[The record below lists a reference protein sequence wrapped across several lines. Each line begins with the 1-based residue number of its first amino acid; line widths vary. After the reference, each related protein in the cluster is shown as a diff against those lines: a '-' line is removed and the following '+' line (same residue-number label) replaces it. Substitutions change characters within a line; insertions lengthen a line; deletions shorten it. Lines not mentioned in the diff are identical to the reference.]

1 MASSGHLSR
10 RIRYARIGEMGNR
23 GSENMELV
31 DLSRVI
37 YDGMPKIPILPEFH
51 VQKFLSP
58 ERAHPLN
65 VTELS
70 LPCPAGTHVDAPIHI
85 MPNGKSIE
93 QLPLDAFV
101 GMGAV
106 IGVKK
111 KGGEEVT
118 AKDLEGS
125 GVAVNRGDIL
135 MLHTGWDE
143 KFESP
148 DYNLHPY
155 LSVDAAE
162 WMVKKGV
169 KLFGIDCITVDLPTP
184 MRPKGFDFPVHRTLL
199 GNGVLIAENVANL
212 GKIVGKKSRILA
224 LPLKV
229 KGSDAGHARIIAEI
243 FN

>member
-1 MASSGHLSR
+1 M
-10 RIRYARIGEMGNR
+10 EM
-23 GSENMELV
+23 V

-37 YDGMPKIPILPEFH
+37 YDGMPKIPALPDVH
-51 VQKFLSP
+51 VQRFFSLEKGH
-58 ERAHPLN
+58 ALN

-70 LPCPAGTHVDAPIHI
+70 LPCHAGTHVDAPIHI
-85 MPNGKSIE
+85 IPNGKSIE
-93 QLPLDAFV
+93 ELPLDSFV
-101 GMGAV
+101 GP
-106 IGVKK
+106 GVAIPVNK

-118 AKDLEGS
+118 AKDLESS
-125 GVAVNRGDIL
+125 GVPVQRGDIL
-135 MLHTGWDE
+135 MLYTGWDD

-224 LPLKV
+224 LPLRV

-243 FN
+243 FD